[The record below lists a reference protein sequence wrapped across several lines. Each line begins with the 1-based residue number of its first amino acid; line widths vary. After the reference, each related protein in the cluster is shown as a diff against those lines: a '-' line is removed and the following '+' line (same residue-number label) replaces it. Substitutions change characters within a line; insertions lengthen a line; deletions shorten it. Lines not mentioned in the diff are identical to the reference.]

1 MFQES
6 ERERGKEA
14 HVRRTTSLPPP
25 PLSSLPC
32 YDVSLRLCLCA
43 SQFSSVEPA
52 VFSFAIRHRLMSH
65 AVPVFYCSDD
75 DEDEDH

>member
-1 MFQES
+1 MLQES

-14 HVRRTTSLPPP
+14 HVRHTTSLPPP
-25 PLSSLPC
+25 LSSLQC
-32 YDVSLRLCLCA
+32 YDDGLRLCLCA

-75 DEDEDH
+75 DDEDDH